1 MDDLGSLTDRVISKD
16 KSDIDNHFP
25 SQLEFQMSTEMNKA
39 DNMMFMQPQAQTLN
53 IQIPQHS
60 TLKHSQSNTALS
72 SKRFIPQVV
81 NIKQQKQQMAKISS

>member
-1 MDDLGSLTDRVISKD
+1 
-16 KSDIDNHFP
+16 
-25 SQLEFQMSTEMNKA
+25 MSTEMNKA
-39 DNMMFMQPQAQTLN
+39 ENMMFLQPQAQTLN

-60 TLKHSQSNTALS
+60 TLQNNRHSQSNTAS

>member
-39 DNMMFMQPQAQTLN
+39 ENMMFMQPQAQTLN

-60 TLKHSQSNTALS
+60 TLRHSQSNTVS

>member
-39 DNMMFMQPQAQTLN
+39 ENMMFMPQAQTLN

-60 TLKHSQSNTALS
+60 TLRHSQSNTVS